1 MNPYVLVAT
10 GGSLGAVSRYIVS
23 DKFTSPYGTTAVNT
37 VGSFA
42 LGFLISKSLQGGLV
56 DEKLAL
62 LLGVGFLGAFT
73 TLSTFSVELLE
84 ILKEGKMEDALGYFM
99 SNAIGGPLLAYLGF
113 ITGGK

>member
-1 MNPYVLVAT
+1 MNPYVLVAA
-10 GGSLGAVSRYIVS
+10 GGSVGAVSRYIVS
-23 DKFTSPYGTTAVNT
+23 DKFTFPHGTTAVNT

-73 TLSTFSVELLE
+73 TLSTFSVDLLGL
-84 ILKEGKMEDALGYFM
+84 IKEGRMEDAARYFM
-99 SNAIGGPLLAYLGF
+99 SNTIGGPLMAYLGF
-113 ITGGK
+113 IMGGK

>member
-23 DKFTSPYGTTAVNT
+23 NKFAPPYGTTAVNT